1 MIEIKD
7 LTVKY
12 QRQNE
17 ATLALDGIN
26 IDIGSGEIYTFI
38 GPSGCGKSTL
48 LYVLSG
54 ILKDYSGSVLIDSR
68 PINPQT
74 QRIGLI
80 LQNYGL
86 LPWKNVY
93 QNAVLGIKIK
103 KTQLAPSLWRR
114 WKSGRTHTIHH
125 KEVILFDSM
134 KNDQPVL
141 DDYGMYIL
149 KKLGIDNLLDRYPKE
164 LSGGQQQ
171 RVAIARAFILKPDLL
186 LMDEPFSALDAISR
200 EEMQELFLDTW
211 KENNVTTVFITHS
224 VDEALYL
231 GSKIVVFSTAPG
243 RILEVIDN
251 PCFQLDN
258 LRFRD
263 EYYDMMIKLRKILG
277 DCREINM

>member
-7 LTVKY
+7 LVVKY
-12 QRQNE
+12 HRKNE
-17 ATLALDGIN
+17 ETLALDRIN
-26 IDIGSGEIYTFI
+26 INIGTGDIYTFI

-48 LYVLSG
+48 LYVLAG
-54 ILKDYSGSVLIDSR
+54 ILKDYTGSVRIDGR
-68 PINPQT
+68 PIDPQT

-93 QNAVLGIKIK
+93 HNTMLGVKIK
-103 KTQLAPSLWRR
+103 NNQQ
-114 WKSGRTHTIHH
+114 
-125 KEVILFDSM
+125 VM
-134 KNDQPVL
+134 
-141 DDYGMYIL
+141 DDYGRYIL
-149 KKLGIDNLLDRYPKE
+149 QQLGIESLLDRYPKE

-200 EEMQELFLDTW
+200 EELQDLFLKIW
-211 KENNVTTVFITHS
+211 QENNVTTAFITHS

-231 GSKIVVFSTAPG
+231 GSKIVVFSPAPG
-243 RILEVIDN
+243 RILEVVEN

-263 EYYDMMIKLRKILG
+263 EYYDMCMNLRKILDKG
-277 DCREINM
+277 

>member
-7 LTVKY
+7 LSVTY
-12 QRQNE
+12 GRTNE
-17 ATLALDGIN
+17 KVLALDKIN
-26 IDIGSGEIYTFI
+26 INIGTGEIYTFI

-54 ILKDYSGSVLIDSR
+54 IVQDYSGTVLIDGR
-68 PINPQT
+68 PVDPKA

-93 QNAVLGIKIK
+93 QNIMLGVKIK
-103 KTQLAPSLWRR
+103 GQ
-114 WKSGRTHTIHH
+114 
-125 KEVILFDSM
+125 V
-134 KNDQPVL
+134 QQ
-141 DDYGMYIL
+141 DDYRGYIL
-149 KKLGIDNLLDRYPKE
+149 KQLGIDHLLDRYPKE

-171 RVAIARAFILKPDLL
+171 RVAVARAFLLQPDIL

-200 EEMQELFLDTW
+200 EEMQELFLKIW
-211 KENNVTTVFITHS
+211 QEHHVTTVFITHS

-231 GSKIVVFSTAPG
+231 GSKIVVFSASPG
-243 RILEVIDN
+243 RILQVVDN

-258 LRFRD
+258 LRCRD
-263 EYYDMMIKLRKILG
+263 EYYNMSAQLRKMIG
-277 DCREINM
+277 GSQNINVSAC